1 MRLQPA
7 LVNSKVPTWFFLP
20 GRHRPELLISRLIVV
35 DTNVVSDLMKVEP
48 SDAVRAWVVAQ
59 DRHELRDTAIA
70 VAEILY
76 GIERL
81 PGGKRKTTLREGAV
95 EIFSRFAEEVL
106 PFDAAA
112 ATVHAEIV
120 DHRDRLG
127 APISEYDAQ
136 IATIC
141 RAQGAWLATRSEKD
155 FEGVGAELIN
165 PWSSR

>member
-1 MRLQPA
+1 M
-7 LVNSKVPTWFFLP
+7 
-20 GRHRPELLISRLIVV
+20 IVV
-35 DTNVVSDLMKVEP
+35 DTNVVSELMKVVP

-59 DRHELRDTAIA
+59 NRHELRITAIT

-95 EIFSRFAEEVL
+95 EIFSRFGQDVL

-112 ATVHAEIV
+112 ATVYPEIV

-127 APISEYDAQ
+127 APISGYDAQ
-136 IATIC
+136 IAAIC
-141 RAQGAWLATRSEKD
+141 RAQGACLATRNEKD
-155 FEGVGAELIN
+155 FEGVGVELIN
-165 PWSSR
+165 PWSSG